1 MTRLRFH
8 PSLTSVLCVVIGAG
22 LLVGAGLPADS
33 ARAADDEQGFVPLFD
48 GKTLD
53 GWEGDPRFWS
63 VEDGAITG
71 QTTEDN
77 PTEHNTFLI
86 WRQGKVDDF
95 VLRFEYKLIGGNS
108 GVQYRSFQNP
118 EWEQWVVGGYQADFE
133 AGDRYSGILYGERFR
148 GILADRGQKTVIGP
162 NHKPK
167 VVEQFGDAAGLQQ
180 HVKKEEWNEY
190 EITARGY
197 HFVHKINGQVMSEA
211 TDEDTEMRRRCG
223 IVAIQVHRGPPMKVQ
238 VRNIRLKRLPME
250 DKKKIVLI
258 AGPKSHGYGGHEHNA
273 GCLLLAKWLN
283 EGMPNVHAVVYRD
296 GWPDDPTAL
305 DNADA
310 FCVFADGGARHP
322 VMPHLKEVDKLAD
335 QGVGIAMLHYG
346 VEVPKG
352 EPGDYFVDWI
362 GGYFETDW
370 SVNPHWTA
378 KFESFPDHPITRGV
392 KPFEVEDEWYYHMRF
407 RENMEGVTPVLTAVP
422 PDSTRER
429 PDGPHSNNPTVRARK
444 GMPEHLA
451 WACERADG
459 GRGFGFTGGHW
470 QWTWAND
477 SFRTL
482 VLNGLVWTAGLDVP
496 PGGVPSPTPTMEALQ
511 QNQDFPVPAPDARRP
526 FDRQKWVDLL
536 EQWKQES
543 GGEE

>member
-1 MTRLRFH
+1 MTRLRLH
-8 PSLTSVLCVVIGAG
+8 PSLAGMLCVVIGAG
-22 LLVGAGLPADS
+22 LLMGAGLPADA

-53 GWEGDPRFWS
+53 GWEGDARFWS
-63 VEDGAITG
+63 VQDGAITG

-118 EWEQWVVGGYQADFE
+118 DWEEWVVGGYQADFE

-167 VVEQFGDAAGLQQ
+167 VVEQFGDAAGLQK

-190 EITARGY
+190 EITAEGY

-223 IVAIQVHRGPPMKVQ
+223 IVAIQVHRGPPMKIQ
-238 VRNIRLKRLPME
+238 VRNIRLKRLPLG

-273 GCLLLAKWLN
+273 GCLLLGKWLN

-296 GWPDDPTAL
+296 GWPADPTAL

-310 FCVFADGGARHP
+310 FCVYADGGGRHP
-322 VMPHLKEVDKLAD
+322 VMPHLEEVDKLAKK
-335 QGVGIAMLHYG
+335 GVGIAMLHYG

-378 KFESFPDHPITRGV
+378 KFERFPDHPITRGV
-392 KPFEVEDEWYYHMRF
+392 KPFEVDDEWYYHMRF
-407 RENMEGVTPVLTAVP
+407 PENMEGVTPVLTAVP
-422 PDSTRER
+422 PDETRER

-496 PGGVPSPTPTMEALQ
+496 PGGVPSPTPTMEELE
-511 QNQDFPVPAPDARRP
+511 QNQDYPPPAPDSKRP

-536 EQWKQES
+536 EQWKQDS
-543 GGEE
+543 GGK